1 MASGKY
7 TSDDDPLTY
16 RIIGCAIQV
25 HRALGPGLVESV
37 YEECL
42 SRELTKAALPFE
54 QQKRLGI
61 NYDGDRLDRNYR
73 SDFIVDGQVIV
84 EVKSVRSIHSVHLA
98 QALTYMKL
106 ADITRGLIIN
116 FNVAILARGL
126 RRLILT
132 PEPPGNAIQ

>member
-54 QQKRLGI
+54 QQKRLGV

-116 FNVAILARGL
+116 FNVAVLARGL

>member
-116 FNVAILARGL
+116 FNVAVLARGL

>member
-1 MASGKY
+1 MASGEY
-7 TSDDDPLTY
+7 TSEEDPLTY

-42 SRELTKAALPFE
+42 GRELTKAALPFE
-54 QQKRLGI
+54 QQKKLGI

-73 SDFIVDGQVIV
+73 SDFIVDGKVIV
-84 EVKSVRSIHSVHLA
+84 EVKSVRSIHPVHLA

-116 FNVAILARGL
+116 FNVAVLARGL

-132 PEPPGNAIQ
+132 PEPPPNALQ